1 MKKTKKKIYAGSL
14 ILKILVILAAV
25 FTLVMLGY
33 LIVYILAKGIPH
45 LTPSLF
51 SIHYDSDNVSMLP
64 SIINTLI
71 MIGVAL
77 LIAVPVGVFS
87 AVYLTEYAKKGNKL
101 VKVIRT
107 TAETLTGIPSIV
119 YGLFGMLFFVTACHM
134 SYSLMAGI
142 LTVAIMV
149 LPTVLRTTEEA
160 LLAVPDS
167 FREGKFSGWV
177 QVNFVRYFGSCF
189 QVRYQVFFPVLFFLP
204 DESPVRQ
211 LH

>member
-149 LPTVLRTTEEA
+149 LPTVLRTT
-160 LLAVPDS
+160 
-167 FREGKFSGWV
+167 FSSAG
-177 QVNFVRYFGSCF
+177 Q
-189 QVRYQVFFPVLFFLP
+189 FP
-204 DESPVRQ
+204 
-211 LH
+211 

>member
-167 FREGKFSGWV
+167 TVREVSGWV
-177 QVNFVRYFGSCF
+177 QESFVRYFGSCF
-189 QVRYQVFFPVLFFLP
+189 QVRYQVFFPVLFFLL